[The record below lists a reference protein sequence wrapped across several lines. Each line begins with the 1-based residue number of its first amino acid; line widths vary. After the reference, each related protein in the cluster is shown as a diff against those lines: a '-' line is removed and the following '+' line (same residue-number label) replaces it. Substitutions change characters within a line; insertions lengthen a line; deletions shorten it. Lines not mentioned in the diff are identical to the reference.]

1 MWPGADEQS
10 PSRSQYFSWI
20 NNTNE
25 GPTEAQTRANLAFF
39 AWLRDEYGM
48 QLDIYAFDAGAIDG
62 ASFYGSMDSERFQR
76 QFPNGFGPVARLAAE
91 SGTRLGIWG
100 GPDGFGDTVEDAAKR
115 TEMMV
120 SLCRDHQFE
129 LFKFDAVCGQLRPE
143 KQDDFAGMMTECR
156 RHSPDLILLNHRLDL
171 GTALPHATTFLLGG
185 AETYIDVHMANGFTA
200 THSRAVALAR
210 ESVPGLKRLTEDHG
224 VCLSSC
230 LDHWDDDLILQ
241 AFSRC
246 LILAPEIYGNPWLLR
261 DDEYPRLARIFNL
274 HRRYRDVMVSGIELP
289 EAEFGAGAVSRGDG
303 GTRLITLRNL
313 GWETVRCSIPL
324 DTEIGIAATDSP
336 VYVRRLHPFERV
348 LGEFGYGEE
357 VTVEAEPFRSLLL
370 LVTSNPDD
378 LTRAEPAVTGVDF
391 EVVKPGQ
398 LILRG
403 DPGSTAEVTFPTGM
417 TQAVE
422 FPGTA
427 LRLPIHRLIGTLME
441 VAVPEDAR
449 ALYEATCFAADNNAL
464 EYRELV
470 RSGPTEIAPVQG
482 ARDAFFNQPTW
493 RRRFLA
499 DANLFDDDPETA
511 FAVGRRWGEMRV
523 KGGAFRLD
531 LGDVTAIDRLELEVG
546 DDYHLQPLKSNEGA
560 WGAYSDDLKTWH
572 RIRWWCSETISAEF
586 PAGARAR
593 YITLDTG
600 PDFVR
605 AVRGYLGGTALDRT
619 RWRASNLFASA
630 GMAPAVRAWSYEFRL
645 DEAATGAYVCVAIEG
660 THGIEGAYAALR
672 VGDGY
677 AGAPRRAPSFPS
689 NTWECPVRKV
699 DRNYTYFIPVTEAM
713 IGVPLAAVVL
723 QMGSRAYPW
732 SAVDRTDVELHPK
745 VWITAN
751 PIDALASIP
760 MYLDA

>member
-62 ASFYGSMDSERFQR
+62 ASFYGSTDSERFQR

-100 GPDGFGDTVEDAAKR
+100 GPDGFGDTEEDAAKR

-143 KQDDFAGMMTECR
+143 KQDDFARMMTECR

-171 GTALPHATTFLLGG
+171 GAALPHATTFLLGG

-261 DDEYPRLARIFNL
+261 DEEYPRLARIFNL

-289 EAEFGAGAVSRGDG
+289 EAEFGPGAVSRGDG
-303 GTRLITLRNL
+303 QTRLITLRNL
-313 GWETVRCSIPL
+313 TWETVTHSISL
-324 DTEIGIAATDSP
+324 DATIGLSPTTDSI
-336 VYVRRLHPFERV
+336 YVRRFHPHERIV
-348 LGEFGYGEE
+348 GEFGYGAK
-357 VTVEAEPFRSLLL
+357 VDVDVPPFRSLLL
-370 LVTSNPDD
+370 LVTSD
-378 LTRAEPAVTGVDF
+378 PADISRMESTVKGVEF
-391 EVVKPGQ
+391 EVVKPGEIV
-398 LILRG
+398 LLG
-403 DPGSTAEVTFPTGM
+403 NPGTTVPVTLPDGTD
-417 TQAVE
+417 TRVE
-422 FPGTA
+422 FPGAA
-427 LRLPIHRLIGTLME
+427 LHLPTHRLIGDLVE
-441 VAVPEDAR
+441 APLPDDAR

-464 EYRELV
+464 EHRELV
-470 RSGPTEIAPVQG
+470 RSGPTEIMAVQA
-482 ARDAFFNQPTW
+482 ARDAFFGQSIW
-493 RRRFLA
+493 RRRYLT
-499 DANLFDDDPETA
+499 DRNLFDDDPDTA

-531 LGDVTAIDRLELEVG
+531 LGAVTEIDRLELEVG
-546 DDYHLQPLKSNEGA
+546 DDYWLQPLKFAEGA
-560 WGAYSDDLKTWH
+560 WGSYSEDLRTWH
-572 RIRWWCSETISAEF
+572 RQRFWCGESIVAEF
-586 PAGARAR
+586 PTGTRAR
-593 YITLDTG
+593 YITLDGG
-600 PDFVR
+600 PDGIR
-605 AVRGYLGGTALDRT
+605 AVRGFVGGKALTRH

-630 GMAPAVRAWSYEFRL
+630 HMAAPGRAWTHNFVLEEASEGSYL
-645 DEAATGAYVCVAIEG
+645 AIAVEG
-660 THGIEGAYAALR
+660 IHGVEGAYAALR

-699 DRNYTYFIPVTEAM
+699 DRNYTYFIPVTPDM
-713 IGVPLAAVVL
+713 IGVPLQAVVL
-723 QMGSRAYPW
+723 QLGSRPSPW
-732 SAVDRTDVELHPK
+732 SQAEWPEVDLQPK

-751 PIDALASIP
+751 PDDARARVALKV
-760 MYLDA
+760 